1 MNETW
6 KNCLTSSVDVVYLN
20 YKQLVAL
27 TIVDSALLTA
37 NAVTNTLVIYV
48 LIKTGQLASVSCK
61 FILQLSFTDILIAL
75 LTQSLFIAV
84 LFDTKCSVK
93 IASQFVSAFL
103 SRVSGYTIALIG
115 VDRFVR
121 IKYGMSYTLLLTNKF
136 AKMLMLLV
144 WLVALAH
151 SEMVTIGL
159 LIQQE
164 QTVRKI
170 GMTFDGGTLVFVFLL
185 QIASIKFI
193 GRINSK
199 EPEPIHALQE
209 AENKITKLCSR
220 IMLLLVFFL
229 MPFIIV
235 SIVRSKI
242 RDELNTQSRALLEY
256 VYRFSLLFA
265 YSNSIANALLFLS
278 TNTRAKR
285 FLIRKLG
292 FEKNRR
298 PNNIQIRENQIV
310 PN

>member
-27 TIVDSALLTA
+27 TIVDSALLIA

-61 FILQLSFTDILIAL
+61 FILQLSFTDILIAF

-151 SEMVTIGL
+151 SGMVTIGL

-199 EPEPIHALQE
+199 EPEPIQALQE

-265 YSNSIANALLFLS
+265 YSNSIANTLLFLS

-292 FEKNRR
+292 FEKNRT
-298 PNNIQIRENQIV
+298 PNDIQIRENQVV

>member
-151 SEMVTIGL
+151 SGMVTIGL

-298 PNNIQIRENQIV
+298 PNDIQIRENQIV

>member
-61 FILQLSFTDILIAL
+61 FILQLSFTDILI
-75 LTQSLFIAV
+75 
-84 LFDTKCSVK
+84 
-93 IASQFVSAFL
+93 
-103 SRVSGYTIALIG
+103 
-115 VDRFVR
+115 
-121 IKYGMSYTLLLTNKF
+121 
-136 AKMLMLLV
+136 
-144 WLVALAH
+144 
-151 SEMVTIGL
+151 
-159 LIQQE
+159 
-164 QTVRKI
+164 
-170 GMTFDGGTLVFVFLL
+170 
-185 QIASIKFI
+185 
-193 GRINSK
+193 
-199 EPEPIHALQE
+199 
-209 AENKITKLCSR
+209 ENKITKLCSR

>member
-27 TIVDSALLTA
+27 TIVDSALLIA

-61 FILQLSFTDILIAL
+61 FILQLSFTDILIAF

-151 SEMVTIGL
+151 SGMVTIGL

-199 EPEPIHALQE
+199 EPEPIQALQE

-265 YSNSIANALLFLS
+265 YSNSIANTLLFLS

-298 PNNIQIRENQIV
+298 PNDIQIRENQVV

>member
-1 MNETW
+1 M
-6 KNCLTSSVDVVYLN
+6 
-20 YKQLVAL
+20 
-27 TIVDSALLTA
+27 
-37 NAVTNTLVIYV
+37 TNTLVIYV
-48 LIKTGQLASVSCK
+48 LIKRGQLASVSCK

-151 SEMVTIGL
+151 SGMVTIGL

-199 EPEPIHALQE
+199 EPEPIQALQE

-220 IMLLLVFFL
+220 IMLLLLFFL

-242 RDELNTQSRALLEY
+242 RDEINTQSRALLEY

>member
-151 SEMVTIGL
+151 SGMVTIGL

>member
-27 TIVDSALLTA
+27 TIVDSALLIA

-61 FILQLSFTDILIAL
+61 FILQLSFTDILIAF

-151 SEMVTIGL
+151 SGMVTIGL

-199 EPEPIHALQE
+199 EPEPIQALQE

-278 TNTRAKR
+278 TNIRAKR

-292 FEKNRR
+292 LEKNRR
-298 PNNIQIRENQIV
+298 PNDIQIRENQVV